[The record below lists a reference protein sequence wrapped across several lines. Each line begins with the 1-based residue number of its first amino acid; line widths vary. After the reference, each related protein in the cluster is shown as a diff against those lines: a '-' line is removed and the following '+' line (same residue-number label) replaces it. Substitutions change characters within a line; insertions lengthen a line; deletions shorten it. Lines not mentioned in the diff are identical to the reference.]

1 MCLLATFETVA
12 QLQLVSTVKALKV
25 LLLTAHILRLP
36 KDINKD
42 KYFTVNRINNALRPR
57 ERGREGGRGREG
69 ERDALR
75 PRETRREAGSGRER
89 ERTLCNEQ

>member
-57 ERGREGGRGREG
+57 E
-69 ERDALR
+69 
-75 PRETRREAGSGRER
+75 TRREAGVILFVDSSPPSALK
-89 ERTLCNEQ
+89 LCLENSPSRSCQEF